1 MRDTSDRRRRITA
14 MVKEQGSVQVTMLSE
29 MFGVSAQTIRKDLHY
44 LADRG
49 VATRAYG
56 GAISADVVGTA
67 SSPVPMAAE
76 PAVDTKLG
84 FNRTEKEA
92 IGKLAASLVKPGDS
106 ILLDSGTTTIQIA
119 HHLPDIE
126 DLTVVT
132 NDFGV
137 LSALATKQNIQIV
150 MLGGALRRKNMAF
163 YGAQTEAAIEELLV
177 DKLFLGVDGFH
188 LEKGITTHYE
198 NEARLNRKMATVANK
213 IIAVTDSS
221 KFGRMCLHRIIGV
234 DEIDLL
240 ITDRG
245 APDYIKQGGLSC
257 EVRIAP

>member
-14 MVKEQGSVQVTMLSE
+14 MVKEQGSVQVTTLSE

-56 GAISADVVGTA
+56 GAISSDVVGA
-67 SSPVPMAAE
+67 APPVPMAAE

-84 FNRTEKEA
+84 FHRNEKEA
-92 IGKLAASLVKPGDS
+92 IGRLAASLVKPGDS
-106 ILLDSGTTTIQIA
+106 ILLDSGTTTVQIA
-119 HHLPDIE
+119 RHLPDIE

-132 NDFGV
+132 NDYGV
-137 LSALATKQNIQIV
+137 LSALASKQNIQIV

-234 DEIDLL
+234 EELDLL

-257 EVRIAP
+257 EVMIAS